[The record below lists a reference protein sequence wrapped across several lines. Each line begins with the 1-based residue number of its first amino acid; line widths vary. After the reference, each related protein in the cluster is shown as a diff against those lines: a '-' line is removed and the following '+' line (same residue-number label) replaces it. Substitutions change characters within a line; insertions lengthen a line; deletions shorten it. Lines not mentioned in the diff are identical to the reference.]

1 MENFKFQCSTKIIFG
16 KNAESF
22 VGKEVGK
29 LANKILLHY
38 GGGNIKKYG
47 LYDKIMKSL
56 K

>member
-1 MENFKFQCSTKIIFG
+1 MENFRFQCVIKITFG
-16 KNAESF
+16 KSAESF

-38 GGGNIKKYG
+38 GGGSIKKYG
-47 LYDKIMKSL
+47 LYDKIIKSL